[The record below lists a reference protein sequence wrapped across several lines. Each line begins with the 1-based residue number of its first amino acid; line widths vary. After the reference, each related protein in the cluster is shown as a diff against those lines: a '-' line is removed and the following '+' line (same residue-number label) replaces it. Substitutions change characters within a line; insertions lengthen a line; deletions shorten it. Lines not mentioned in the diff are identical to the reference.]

1 MWIVIWPAHG
11 LRSMWDCATAAR
23 SGSSSQVSMCPSA
36 VRPAAIE
43 SVAWPLKVPI
53 SSTRR
58 GWAAQ
63 TSISSK
69 RPATGPVSIWPEPS
83 VRCVSSDSAA
93 SHGSCGEVT
102 SSA

>member
-1 MWIVIWPAHG
+1 
-11 LRSMWDCATAAR
+11 
-23 SGSSSQVSMCPSA
+23 MCPSA

-43 SVAWPLKVPI
+43 SVAWPLNVPI
-53 SSTRR
+53 SSTRCGR
-58 GWAAQ
+58 AAH
-63 TSISSK
+63 TSSSSN

-93 SHGSCGEVT
+93 SQGSCGEVT